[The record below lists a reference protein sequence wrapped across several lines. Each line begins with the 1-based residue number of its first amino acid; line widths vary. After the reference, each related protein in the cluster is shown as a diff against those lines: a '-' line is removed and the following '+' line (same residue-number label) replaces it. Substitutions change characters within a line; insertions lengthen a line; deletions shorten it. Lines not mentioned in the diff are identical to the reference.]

1 MSESNEDSQNTG
13 QDVSRL
19 LARIRDGESAAAD
32 KLFRT
37 IHDNLRDLAGGL
49 LRRES
54 PHDSL
59 DVSALVN
66 EACLR
71 LLQQET
77 AKKAENRRHL
87 FGAATRAM
95 QQVLTDHARTRN
107 AQKRGGGMNRQALDV
122 VLDRFEAKHRVQ
134 FDDLDEALDRLKQ
147 ESPRQHEI
155 LTLRFFA
162 GLTISGAASLLSCS
176 ESTIESDWRLA
187 RAKLHSWLRQNEND

>member
-1 MSESNEDSQNTG
+1 MEESRNDHQTEG

-19 LARIRDGESAAAD
+19 LARIRRGEQTASD
-32 KLFRT
+32 QLFRT
-37 IHDNLRDLAGGL
+37 VQKKLRSLAANL
-49 LRRES
+49 LRVES
-54 PHDSL
+54 HENTY

-71 LLQQET
+71 LFEQRAPEKSQ
-77 AKKAENRRHL
+77 NRRHL

-134 FDDLDEALDRLKQ
+134 FEDLDDALDRLRQ

-162 GLTISGAASLLSCS
+162 GLKIADAASLMNCS

-187 RAKLHSWLRQNEND
+187 RAKLHSWLRSNDND